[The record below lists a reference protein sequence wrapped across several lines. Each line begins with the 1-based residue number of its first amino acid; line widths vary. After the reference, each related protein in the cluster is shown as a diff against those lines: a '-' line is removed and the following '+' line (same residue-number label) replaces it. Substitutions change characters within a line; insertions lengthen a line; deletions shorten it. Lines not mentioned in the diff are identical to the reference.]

1 MITANKKTMEPKR
14 KTLPQRVDMTG
25 DIAFSP
31 GSVEEK
37 LEKLLQKYPDNE
49 RARLLAKKLKGRKKM
64 SKELINYTIYP
75 RFEQESFERSL
86 SLGSISKLNIQALHG
101 SNNDALSK
109 ANCFSRSNVEQK
121 DHLTDLYVNC
131 KEGTTDKSLN
141 EIKKE
146 TVASTCKFIDICE
159 TNTNTSRV
167 GELLEYIEEKYG
179 NGENINPVSEHLID
193 DYKMEGSKPSTELQ
207 YNNSI
212 INPSSKIIQS
222 EISLKKNREKDDQQS
237 LRSTLNGIKNGQS
250 TGVKQNSERQTV
262 RSCKSKASDR
272 IVNNEKSIREAIPIE
287 DKIIQVYPQVQK
299 KDSKTRMGNIS
310 TTKKKISSASSWKS
324 SISCSMGETREC
336 NTNNKEDIAGTKQ
349 DTNTNDMMQQKIN
362 LSDESRR
369 KKNILLNKKQ
379 LFGSEADYHTV
390 VSMLLS
396 DATEDAVSKLLV
408 PAGFVGEKKDDSDDE
423 LTREDGSYSKNS
435 INRLRRLCILLGI
448 ILLIVI
454 GIIGL
459 GVILGFVVAKWS
471 KAE

>member
-1 MITANKKTMEPKR
+1 MITVNKKTMDPKR

-49 RARLLAKKLKGRKKM
+49 RALLLAKKLKARKKM
-64 SKELINYTIYP
+64 SKELINYTISP
-75 RFEQESFERSL
+75 RFEHESFERSL
-86 SLGSISKLNIQALHG
+86 SLGSISKLNIRALHG
-101 SNNDALSK
+101 SNNDTLSK
-109 ANCFSRSNVEQK
+109 ANYFSRSNVEQK

-146 TVASTCKFIDICE
+146 TVASTNKFIDICE

-179 NGENINPVSEHLID
+179 NRENPVSEHPID
-193 DYKMEGSKPSTELQ
+193 DCKMEGSKPSTELQ

-212 INPSSKIIQS
+212 INASSKIIQS
-222 EISLKKNREKDDQQS
+222 KTSLKENRGTDDQQS
-237 LRSTLNGIKNGQS
+237 LRSVLNGIKNDQS

-272 IVNNEKSIREAIPIE
+272 ILNNEKSIRKVIPIE
-287 DKIIQVYPQVQK
+287 DKIIKVYPPVQK
-299 KDSKTRMGNIS
+299 KDSKMRMGNIS
-310 TTKKKISSASSWKS
+310 TTKKKVSSASSWKS
-324 SISCSMGETREC
+324 SISCSMEETREC
-336 NTNNKEDIAGTKQ
+336 NTNNAEDIAGTKQ
-349 DTNTNDMMQQKIN
+349 DTNTNDMMQQKIDA
-362 LSDESRR
+362 SDESRR
-369 KKNILLNKKQ
+369 KENILLNKKQ